1 VSSTAPTFRTYPLPK
16 IAVFLMKR
24 LLSKIAGGAI
34 LALLISRASGQTKF
48 PDGPGKDA
56 VLKVCGQCHP
66 ADILVGLG
74 KSRDGWAATVDDMVA
89 KGASG
94 SDEELQEI
102 VAYLSKNFGKSTGG
116 KINVN
121 TATLKDL
128 RERLDLSLKEAQ
140 AIVDYR
146 EEHGSFK
153 SWADL
158 RKVPDLDIPRLEAK
172 KDKIAF

>member
-1 VSSTAPTFRTYPLPK
+1 MR
-16 IAVFLMKR
+16 R
-24 LLSKIAGGAI
+24 LLSKIGAGTI
-34 LALLISRASGQTKF
+34 LALLISRASGQAKF

-56 VLKVCGQCHP
+56 VLKVCGQCHA
-66 ADILVGLG
+66 ADILLGVG

-94 SDEELQEI
+94 SDEELQDI
-102 VAYLSKNFGKSTGG
+102 VAYLSKNFGKSTSG

-121 TATLKDL
+121 TAPVKDL

-140 AIVDYR
+140 AIIDYR

-158 RKVPDLDIPRLEAK
+158 KKVPDLDITRLEAK

>member
-1 VSSTAPTFRTYPLPK
+1 
-16 IAVFLMKR
+16 MKR
-24 LLSKIAGGAI
+24 LLSKIGAGTI
-34 LALLISRASGQTKF
+34 LALLTSRASGQAKF

-56 VLKVCGQCHP
+56 VLKVCGQCHA
-66 ADILVGLG
+66 ADILLGVG

-94 SDEELQEI
+94 SDEELQDI
-102 VAYLSKNFGKSTGG
+102 VAYLSKNFGKSTSG

-121 TATLKDL
+121 TAPVKDL

-140 AIVDYR
+140 AIIDYR

-153 SWADL
+153 SWVDL
-158 RKVPDLDIPRLEAK
+158 KKVPDLDISRLEAK

>member
-1 VSSTAPTFRTYPLPK
+1 MERLFSKSAAWGGVS
-16 IAVFLMKR
+16 
-24 LLSKIAGGAI
+24 
-34 LALLISRASGQTKF
+34 LALSASLAFGQTKF

-56 VLKVCGQCHP
+56 VLKICGQCHS
-66 ADILVGLG
+66 ADILLG
-74 KSRDGWAATVDDMVA
+74 VAKGRDGWAATVDDMVA

-102 VAYLSKNFGKSTGG
+102 IGYLSKNFGKSTAG

-121 TATLKDL
+121 TATAKDL
-128 RERLDLSLKEAQ
+128 RGALDLSLKDAQ
-140 AIVDYR
+140 AILDYR

-158 RKVPDLDIPRLEAK
+158 KKVPDLDIARLETK
-172 KDKIAF
+172 KDRISF

>member
-1 VSSTAPTFRTYPLPK
+1 
-16 IAVFLMKR
+16 MKR
-24 LLSKIAGGAI
+24 VLPRIGVCVAVLS
-34 LALLISRASGQTKF
+34 LRASGQTKF

-66 ADILVGLG
+66 ADILLGVG
-74 KSRDGWAATVDDMVA
+74 KSREGWAATVDDMVA
-89 KGASG
+89 KGANG

-102 VAYLSKNFGKSTGG
+102 VAYLSKNFGKPGAG
-116 KINVN
+116 KVNVN
-121 TATLKDL
+121 TATRRDL
-128 RERLDLSLKEAQ
+128 QEKLDFSVKEAQ

-153 SWADL
+153 SLADL
-158 RKVPDLDIPRLEAK
+158 KKVPDLDVAKLEAR

>member
-1 VSSTAPTFRTYPLPK
+1 
-16 IAVFLMKR
+16 MKR
-24 LLSKIAGGAI
+24 LFSKIGAI
-34 LALLISRASGQTKF
+34 SLVLLTSQGSGQTQF

-56 VLKVCGQCHP
+56 VLRICGQCHP
-66 ADILVGLG
+66 ADILLGVG

-102 VAYLSKNFGKSTGG
+102 VAYLSKNFGKSTAG
-116 KINVN
+116 KININ

-128 RERLDLSLKEAQ
+128 RERLDLSSKEAQ
-140 AIVDYR
+140 AILDYR
-146 EEHGSFK
+146 EDHGSFK

-158 RKVPDLDIPRLEAK
+158 KKVPNLDIPKLETK